1 MKIAFVTAGSAGA
14 GHLVRGAAVARAVRR
29 AGRSDVVR
37 VFSPPSPFAA
47 RVRAVVD
54 VDEVAIESALL
65 RDPRSANDS
74 ALARAVAA
82 FAPDVVVIDV
92 FWVPL
97 VFVTLPCPAWLLLR
111 SVPPAWLVGPAEAR
125 FDVARYARVFAIEPA
140 PVLARFASLPP
151 LVIANRDEALP
162 RAALLAALSA
172 LDVDVG
178 RDDAPLRLIA
188 RGGLASDD
196 EVLVDAAH
204 KRWPGARV
212 ALLDL
217 ADPRTPFPAAP
228 LLAGLSDDDGLV
240 AAPGYNLFWEAQHLG
255 FAART
260 TFVPIPRKLDDV
272 AWRAGLNADVAS
284 VDNGADVLVQLLARG

>member
-1 MKIAFVTAGSAGA
+1 VKIAFVTAGSAGA
-14 GHLVRGAAVARAVRR
+14 GHLVRGAAVARAVQR

-37 VFSPPSPFAA
+37 VFSPPSPFLA

-54 VDEVAIESALL
+54 VDEVAVEPALL
-65 RDPRSANDS
+65 RDPRTANDS
-74 ALARAVAA
+74 ALARALAA

-140 PVLARFASLPP
+140 PVLARFAALPP
-151 LVIANRDEALP
+151 LVIANRDEAQP
-162 RAALLAALSA
+162 RAALLSA
-172 LDVDVG
+172 LRASGVDVDV
-178 RDDAPLRLIA
+178 DAPLRLIA
-188 RGGLASDD
+188 RGGLPSDD
-196 EVLVDAAH
+196 DVLVNAARA
-204 KRWPGARV
+204 RWPAAAV

-217 ADPRTPFPAAP
+217 ADPRAPFPAAP
-228 LLAGLSDDDGLV
+228 LFAGLGDDDGLV
-240 AAPGYNLFWEAQHLG
+240 AAPGYNLFWEARHMG

-272 AWRAGLNADVAS
+272 AWRAGLDADVAP
-284 VDNGADVLVQLLARG
+284 VDNGADVLVRLLARG